1 MEQIRVEQF
10 ALLFAGLTRAKGRY
24 VSTTDPSQ
32 LVTGSKAKGKAT
44 TVQETVTVEDYR
56 KHLAGELSLGIV
68 PIRDDGTCV
77 FGAIDIDQY
86 AGLDHQALVKA
97 LEALGI
103 RAMVCRSKSGGAHL
117 YVFIQEPGVPAPVFI
132 AFLKNLRT
140 VLGIDYRKAREIFPK
155 QAKQQGG
162 IGNWIN
168 LPYFG
173 DSSRKAIKSD
183 GTEYSLEEFL
193 DTAVRLD
200 PKEISVTADQTVL
213 VPTELPPCLER
224 LVQDGVPAG
233 QRNEALFNFTV
244 FAAKKFQLDR
254 GNTMKVLDVINTQVC
269 TPSVPSRELNTTLDS
284 VLKHEY
290 NYRCD
295 QSPLVDV
302 CDKVKCAMRPYGPP
316 ASMRPSNI
324 PEIERIEVRGDE
336 VNETRYYVKLSTC
349 PKMVVCDAKALF
361 NYDLL
366 RQYTLDTLN
375 VMLPSVKKKDWD
387 TYITARW
394 TALSE
399 QVRVAKERS
408 KSGMSE
414 VILDQ
419 WIRDQGT
426 NDVTEFDLGNPY
438 VEGNRVYISLLHFCR
453 RVKPVMS
460 GKPDF
465 PAAATFLEDNGWEK
479 IDRKI
484 GDRFYSGIWTKQ
496 VADAEITRTKTE
508 EVREI
513 SGEVIVHAPVAT
525 PGSMLEDLDWSQF
538 NPKQENTDDSLQND
552 S

>member
-1 MEQIRVEQF
+1 MESIRVEQF

-32 LVTGSKAKGKAT
+32 LVVGNKSKGKAT
-44 TVQETVTVEDYR
+44 TIQETVTVEDYR
-56 KHLAGELSLGIV
+56 KHLTGELGLGIV

-97 LEALGI
+97 LEANGI
-103 RAMVCRSKSGGAHL
+103 KAMVCRSKSGGAHL
-117 YVFIQEPGVPAPVFI
+117 YVFVQEPGVQAVVFI
-132 AFLKNLRT
+132 AYLKNLRT
-140 VLGIDYRKAREIFPK
+140 KLGIDYRKAREIFPK
-155 QAKQQGG
+155 QAKQAGG

-173 DSSRKAIKSD
+173 DSSRKAIKAD

-193 DTAVRLD
+193 DSAVKVD
-200 PKEISVTADQTVL
+200 PKEIGVL
-213 VPTELPPCLER
+213 PDETLLIPTELPPCLER
-224 LVQDGVPAG
+224 LVQDGIPAG

-244 FAAKKFQLDR
+244 FAAKKYQLDR
-254 GNTMKVLDVINTQVC
+254 PNTVKVLDVINTRVC
-269 TPSVPSRELNTTLDS
+269 TPPVPSRELTTTLDS

-302 CDKVKCAMRPYGPP
+302 CDKVKCAMRPFGPP
-316 ASMRPSNI
+316 ASMRPNNI

-336 VNETRYYVKLSTC
+336 VNETRYYVKLSNC
-349 PKMVVCDAKALF
+349 PKLIVCDAKALF

-366 RQYTLDTLN
+366 RQYTLDTAN
-375 VMLPSVKKKDWD
+375 IMLPAVKKKDWD

-394 TALSE
+394 AVLSE
-399 QVRVAKERS
+399 VIRVAKERS
-408 KSGMSE
+408 KQGMSE

-419 WIRDQGT
+419 WISDQGT
-426 NDVTEFDLGNPY
+426 HDVTGFDLGNPY
-438 VEGNRVYISLLHFCR
+438 VEDGRVYISLLHFCR

-465 PAAATFLEDNGWEK
+465 PAAAAFLEDSGWEK

-484 GDRFYSGIWTKQ
+484 GERFYNGIWTRPITDDEIPKKK
-496 VADAEITRTKTE
+496 VEEIREIT
-508 EVREI
+508 
-513 SGEVIVHAPVAT
+513 GEVVVQAPVST
-525 PGSMLEDLDWSQF
+525 PGSSLEDLDWSQF
-538 NPKQENTDDSLQND
+538 QPKGEGADDTLQND